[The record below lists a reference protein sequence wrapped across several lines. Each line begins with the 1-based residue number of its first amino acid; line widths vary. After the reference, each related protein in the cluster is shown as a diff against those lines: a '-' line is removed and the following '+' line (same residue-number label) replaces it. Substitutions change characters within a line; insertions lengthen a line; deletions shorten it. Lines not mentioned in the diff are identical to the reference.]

1 VLKILYYFITLIMLS
16 LLVINSSSYAQN
28 YSSSSNNDNST
39 STSNYIYN
47 NNDYNSNNLE
57 ITTNDTITKTL
68 SSSAALSYKFEP
80 FLSLDGTTFKE
91 IPNDY
96 TLTLN
101 NFAIAAW
108 INTNQSTLSES
119 PLLVNKGGFNS
130 EEEGDNMNYG
140 IWLSKYGNIQG
151 GFETKSGENLQVSSS
166 AKYNDGK
173 WHFILLSYDGSVL
186 KLDIDGKQISTKNTN
201 GAIPDTTGK
210 EPLRIGAN
218 SLENDKYF
226 TGYIDEVRVWNRGLT
241 NEETSQIYAN
251 HTFNSKGQIVYLDF
265 KNNDS
270 SNKEIS
276 NSNKSNNNVINNN
289 TSNKASLY
297 TNETSEIDNN
307 NNNNFNIA
315 VAADWGCDD
324 AAKKTVENIQEKDP
338 ELVIA
343 NGDLSYEESS
353 KCWFDIIKPL
363 KSKMKIAMGD
373 HEYSNTKRG
382 AASIVNQYLEP
393 LNLEKTYYSFDINN
407 VHVTV
412 IDPYIEYGP
421 TSAQYRFIEND
432 LKTASTN
439 PQIDWKFVVES
450 RPMYTSSS
458 VHPADSTI
466 RDIYHPIFDKYEVDL
481 VFSSDNHNYQRTFP
495 LKYNSNADSSNPIIS
510 DKNQIN
516 YHEDYQGQIYFITG
530 TAGRSHY
537 EIKEQAPFIAKQDD
551 KHFGFLNIDI
561 DGKTLKGTF
570 YANESELPNSYYVDY
585 QNNII
590 DEFTISKVDINNK

>member
-1 VLKILYYFITLIMLS
+1 MSSFITLMILS
-16 LLVINSSSYAQN
+16 LLVINSSYAQN
-28 YSSSSNNDNST
+28 YGSSNST
-39 STSNYIYN
+39 SN
-47 NNDYNSNNLE
+47 NNDYNLDNLE
-57 ITTNDTITKTL
+57 ITTNDTTTKTL
-68 SSSAALSYKFEP
+68 SSSSLSYKFEP
-80 FLSLDGTTFKE
+80 FLSLDGTTFKD
-91 IPNDY
+91 IPNND

-119 PLLVNKGGFNS
+119 SLLVNKGGFNS

-140 IWLSKYGNIQG
+140 IWFSKNGNIQG
-151 GFETKSGENLQVSSS
+151 GFETESGENLQVSSS

-173 WHFILLSYDGSVL
+173 WYFILLSYDGSIL
-186 KLDIDGKQISTKNTN
+186 RLDIDGKQISTKNTN
-201 GAIPDTTGK
+201 GAIPDSTGK

-241 NEETSQIYAN
+241 DKEISQIYAN
-251 HTFNSKGQIVYLDF
+251 NTFNSKGQVVYLDF

-270 SNKEIS
+270 SSSNAIS
-276 NSNKSNNNVINNN
+276 NSNNSSNIISNN
-289 TSNKASLY
+289 TSSIASLY
-297 TNETSEIDNN
+297 TNKTSEIEN

-324 AAKKTVENIQEKDP
+324 SAKKTVENIQEKDP

-343 NGDLSYEESS
+343 AGDLSYEESS
-353 KCWFDIIKPL
+353 KCWFEIIKPL

-382 AASIVNQYLEP
+382 AVGIVNQYLKP

-407 VHVTV
+407 VHVTI
-412 IDPYIEYGP
+412 IDPYINYKLGS
-421 TSAQYRFIEND
+421 TQYQFIEND
-432 LKTASTN
+432 LKTASNN
-439 PQIDWKFVVES
+439 PEIDWTFVVES
-450 RPMYTSSS
+450 TPMYTSSS

-466 RDIYHPIFDKYEVDL
+466 RYIYHPIFDKYEVDL
-481 VFSSDNHNYQRTFP
+481 VFSSDNHNYQRTYP
-495 LKYNSNADSSNPIIS
+495 LKYNSSIDSSDNPIIV
-510 DKNQIN
+510 DRNQHNYNYNNKNNDNKGI
-516 YHEDYQGQIYFITG
+516 IYFITG

-537 EIKEQAPFIAKQDD
+537 EIKEQAPFVAKQDD

-570 YANESELPNSYYVDY
+570 YANESELPNYYYVDY

-590 DEFTISKVDINNK
+590 DEFTISKIDTQ